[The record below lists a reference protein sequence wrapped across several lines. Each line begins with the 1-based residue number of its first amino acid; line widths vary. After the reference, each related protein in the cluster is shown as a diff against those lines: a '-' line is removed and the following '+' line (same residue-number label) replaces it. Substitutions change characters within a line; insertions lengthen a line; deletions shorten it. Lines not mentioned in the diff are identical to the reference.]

1 MVKISMRTTAL
12 FLGITAISFVSIFL
26 HPIMAASISMIGLI
40 VIIVSLAADEANSQT
55 V

>member
-12 FLGITAISFVSIFL
+12 FLSISAIAFVSL
-26 HPIMAASISMIGLI
+26 LLNPIMAASISMIGLI
-40 VIIVSLAADEANSQT
+40 VIIVSLAADESNSKT